1 MEIMVVAKMLY
12 GPDNNSFM
20 YYDYPNCC
28 IKCHYTV
35 RKSISPDFKLKRK
48 QYDVS
53 YTYDGYLIVSKK
65 FKSFCE
71 EKKYNNYIF
80 HNLANEPDFFFLEC
94 LDIISLDY
102 DRRKV
107 KFIDLC
113 EVCGRHAEVIGANPS
128 YIENNF
134 EMKENTFYR
143 SKFDFGS
150 YNRKSPLIII
160 GNEMAEEM
168 LKMKF
173 KGLYFK
179 DVLD

>member
-1 MEIMVVAKMLY
+1 MVVAKLLR
-12 GPDNNSFM
+12 GDDNRSFM
-20 YYDYPNCC
+20 YYDYPDCC
-28 IKCHYTV
+28 TKCHYTV
-35 RKSISPDFKLKRK
+35 KRSISPDFKLKRK

-53 YTYDGYLIVSKK
+53 YTYDGYLIVSKR

-71 EKKYNNYIF
+71 EKEYSNVTF
-80 HNLANEPDFFFLEC
+80 HGLVNEPDFYCLESC
-94 LDIISLDY
+94 EVVSLDY
-102 DRRKV
+102 ERRKV

-113 EVCGRHAEVIGANPS
+113 DKCGRYAEVIGATPS

-143 SKFDFGS
+143 SEFDFGS